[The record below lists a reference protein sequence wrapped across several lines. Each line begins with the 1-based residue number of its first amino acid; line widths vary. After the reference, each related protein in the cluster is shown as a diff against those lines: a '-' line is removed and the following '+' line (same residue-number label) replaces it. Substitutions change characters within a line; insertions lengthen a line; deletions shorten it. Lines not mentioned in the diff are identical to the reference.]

1 MMISLTIPS
10 NLQALP
16 PSFTDITLKQWIL
29 LAGGIFI
36 IHTLISYVYNAYL
49 HPLSKYPG
57 PKLASISDLWTSY
70 FLCAGRWPWVVESTL
85 GKYGDIIRIGPNS
98 LVFLEPQ
105 AFNDTHGPKRDL
117 KDTFVKTPIVD
128 GLGDEDDGLL
138 WERNPEKHRR
148 VSKMMSPVFSGNSLR
163 AKVPTMNKYIDLM
176 MTSIKE
182 HGTRVEGINL
192 TTWLNWLCMDVAVD
206 LSCSWELHQVR
217 DMKNHRFLDAMEA
230 ANTLVVIL
238 ATAKTYPILTPLALL
253 FVPWNVM
260 RSLPRMISELRV
272 HIIERIEARDNLKHS
287 DYFEQLLP
295 SNKPAPKSTK
305 QMRHMLTV
313 AGQLILGGYDPT
325 SVTIYMMF
333 FFILQNPEA
342 LEQLE
347 HEIRE
352 TFSGYEDIEAESLR
366 TMPWLNACLQET
378 LRLSSAATHH
388 SLPRISPGGIVN
400 GEYIPK
406 GVLCRSSLFAYSR
419 SARFFHDPRSFR
431 PERWLQQDHP
441 RYDPAF
447 AKDDHSAHF
456 PFITGPR
463 QCPGREVA
471 RIMFRLVVAKMLWLF
486 DVEQVS
492 KELDFD
498 RDFRVYGMWTKPDLR
513 VRLVP
518 VQRG

>member
-10 NLQALP
+10 KLHALP
-16 PSFTDITLKQWIL
+16 SFLTDITLKQWIL
-29 LAGGIFI
+29 LASGIFI
-36 IHTLISYVYNAYL
+36 IHTLISYVYNAYF

-57 PKLASISDLWTSY
+57 PKLASISDPWTSY
-70 FLCAGRWPWVVESTL
+70 FLCAGIWPWVVESAL
-85 GKYGDIIRIGPNS
+85 DKYGDIIHIGPNS

-128 GLGDEDDGLL
+128 GLGDEDEGLL

-148 VSKMMSPVFSGNSLR
+148 VSKMMSPVFSGNYLR
-163 AKVPTMNKYIDLM
+163 AKVPTMNKCIDLM
-176 MTSIKE
+176 MTSIE
-182 HGTRVEGINL
+182 NHGTREEGINL
-192 TTWLNWLCMDVAVD
+192 TTVRKISKSSFSSALMR
-206 LSCSWELHQVR
+206 WELHQVR

-238 ATAKTYPILTPLALL
+238 ATAKTYPILTPLAWL
-253 FVPWNVM
+253 FVSWNVM

-272 HIIERIEARDNLKHS
+272 HIIERVEARDNLKHS

-333 FFILQNPEA
+333 FLILQNPEA
-342 LEQLE
+342 
-347 HEIRE
+347 
-352 TFSGYEDIEAESLR
+352 
-366 TMPWLNACLQET
+366 
-378 LRLSSAATHH
+378 
-388 SLPRISPGGIVN
+388 
-400 GEYIPK
+400 
-406 GVLCRSSLFAYSR
+406 R
-419 SARFFHDPRSFR
+419 SARFFHDPKSFR
-431 PERWLQQDHP
+431 PGRWLQQDHP
-441 RYDPAF
+441 KYDSAF

-471 RIMFRLVVAKMLWLF
+471 RIMFRLVVAKMLWLY
-486 DVEQVS
+486 DVEQIS

-498 RDFRVYGMWTKPDLR
+498 RDFRVYGMWTKPELR